1 MKETI
6 NNEEGMALL
15 LDCLSSLS
23 KTDRVELIEFL
34 LGKKIPKTI
43 CRRTTVYENRRGIMR
58 LKQTD
63 KIEKFLKLAFG
74 INGECNYVKD
84 VSKLRMDE
92 SVTFVLTDTN
102 MGKFFVTIS
111 K

>member
-34 LGKKIPKTI
+34 LGKKIPKTFVGEPLF
-43 CRRTTVYENRRGIMR
+43 T
-58 LKQTD
+58 
-63 KIEKFLKLAFG
+63 KI
-74 INGECNYVKD
+74 GE
-84 VSKLRMDE
+84 E
-92 SVTFVLTDTN
+92 
-102 MGKFFVTIS
+102 
-111 K
+111 